1 MSARDA
7 NFISISLFTTNDT
20 STFYSSVVME
30 LQVDLWLETTL
41 IIQGATTAIPPFK
54 PACLPG
60 LHSTGSL
67 SMSTPCWLFQLVFNS
82 LFYNLFASTQIWM
95 LSSSECRTIHV
106 SDLGAYRC
114 WHSSPLHWPHYLHGC
129 RQSTKRRMLLVGQ
142 QSHCTMAFGV
152 VALWQSYDSNRFR
165 SCAIRISRSPQRTSF
180 TK

>member
-1 MSARDA
+1 MTPDDTDDIGA
-7 NFISISLFTTNDT
+7 NYSHSSIQTCLFAWP
-20 STFYSSVVME
+20 SHPSRG
-30 LQVDLWLETTL
+30 
-41 IIQGATTAIPPFK
+41 I
-54 PACLPG
+54 
-60 LHSTGSL
+60 HSTGSP

-114 WHSSPLHWPHYLHGC
+114 RHSSPLHWPHYLHGC
-129 RQSTKRRMLLVGQ
+129 RQSTKRGTLLVGQ